1 MADTGQDCRR
11 SEQLV
16 HQLRLKDN
24 QLMQQQAQLAHWQG
38 WCQQLAAAAPPI
50 ALNAAALLAARQ
62 VCVCGLPA
70 KVLERDLATFFGE
83 LMAANGAVVAPGPAV
98 LGCRLLRNQ
107 PDTALLEL
115 RCSVEASNCLAF
127 DGVVF
132 RGCCL
137 NVQRP
142 REYSL
147 DAAVLLG
154 PTQPDPAVFAALARG
169 ADGPQPA
176 AQQQQQQ
183 QQQPPWLAG
192 NQQPSS
198 MGGPASGKLAGPGFN
213 SSSGGNFS
221 NLGRISSGPA
231 SGRGLAAASGPHS
244 GSGIACRSM
253 LRDLAQSAD
262 QSKQDEV
269 FIGGLPS
276 HWKAQQVK
284 ELLAP
289 YGQLKSLSVAMD
301 AATGKNK
308 GYAFVVFASPAVVSR
323 AIEELDCKA
332 VEGKILA
339 VQRATDGKAAC
350 GAAGGGSSS
359 FPRDGGHSSL
369 SSAAGMSAAGRE
381 AAAAGLGAAG
391 GQELPGAAQQAAQPK
406 YRSSNSSSGS
416 SSSSSLGGLAT
427 GPHAAASAL
436 AAGGAAAAAAG
447 LVEAEAMQL
456 PQQQQQQAGASVLP
470 HHRRTGSAPQQG
482 CGIAP
487 QPPAAAGH
495 MVLPPNEGSTLGQ
508 RLLAAVTG
516 AGGSS
521 SSGGGS
527 AAAAGLKQYDVN
539 ELYIGDLPLSW
550 DEDAVRRLLG
560 RYGKIKYFTLR
571 NGRDKNFAFCK
582 FKDSSVVDAAIQG
595 LHGKIVDGYF
605 LNVRRAIEGKQQQGQ
620 QQQPPQQWLGKQGGG
635 RASFDAGRDSR
646 MAQQRPTD
654 QQQQQPGQGQGQ
666 QKVGGKGGVHGGRG
680 QGMPAGGSKHGSGE
694 WQQQQQGLQQK
705 KQLHK
710 PENSKA
716 AAGVAAD
723 VAAGA
728 AAQGTQ
734 QQQQQQQQQQDDNSS
749 ASTAPSPPDTPTAA
763 PLAQQQQPA
772 QAPGVAPTGAEAQQQ
787 QQQQQQASLFHPF
800 LPTPA
805 AQQQQQQQ
813 APSLFLGNDT
823 SGPASWGAPSAAGPP
838 AAAAGAGFGL
848 GGFLSQPAPQ
858 QPQQQQHSSMQ
869 TWDMLSPWSLFS
881 NARSVW

>member
-38 WCQQLAAAAPPI
+38 WCQQLAAAAPPS

-62 VCVCGLPA
+62 VCVCGLPVN
-70 KVLERDLATFFGE
+70 VLERDLATFFGT

-137 NVQRP
+137 RVQRP

-176 AQQQQQQ
+176 AQQ

-332 VEGKILA
+332 VEG
-339 VQRATDGKAAC
+339 
-350 GAAGGGSSS
+350 
-359 FPRDGGHSSL
+359 
-369 SSAAGMSAAGRE
+369 
-381 AAAAGLGAAG
+381 
-391 GQELPGAAQQAAQPK
+391 
-406 YRSSNSSSGS
+406 
-416 SSSSSLGGLAT
+416 
-427 GPHAAASAL
+427 
-436 AAGGAAAAAAG
+436 
-447 LVEAEAMQL
+447 
-456 PQQQQQQAGASVLP
+456 
-470 HHRRTGSAPQQG
+470 
-482 CGIAP
+482 
-487 QPPAAAGH
+487 
-495 MVLPPNEGSTLGQ
+495 
-508 RLLAAVTG
+508 

-527 AAAAGLKQYDVN
+527 AAAAAGLKQYDVN

-646 MAQQRPTD
+646 MVQQRPTD

-666 QKVGGKGGVHGGRG
+666 QK
-680 QGMPAGGSKHGSGE
+680 
-694 WQQQQQGLQQK
+694 
-705 KQLHK
+705 
-710 PENSKA
+710 
-716 AAGVAAD
+716 
-723 VAAGA
+723 
-728 AAQGTQ
+728 
-734 QQQQQQQQQQDDNSS
+734 
-749 ASTAPSPPDTPTAA
+749 
-763 PLAQQQQPA
+763 
-772 QAPGVAPTGAEAQQQ
+772 
-787 QQQQQQASLFHPF
+787 
-800 LPTPA
+800 
-805 AQQQQQQQ
+805 
-813 APSLFLGNDT
+813 
-823 SGPASWGAPSAAGPP
+823 
-838 AAAAGAGFGL
+838 
-848 GGFLSQPAPQ
+848 PAPQ
-858 QPQQQQHSSMQ
+858 QPQQQQHSSVQ